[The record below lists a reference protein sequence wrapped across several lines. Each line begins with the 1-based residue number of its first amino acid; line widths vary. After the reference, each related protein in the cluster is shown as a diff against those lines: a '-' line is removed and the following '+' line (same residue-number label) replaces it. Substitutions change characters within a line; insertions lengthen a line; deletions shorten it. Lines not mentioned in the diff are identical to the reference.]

1 MAIYRLSEMVR
12 MRREALGMT
21 QDELIEIP
29 DGVGT
34 QDNVICSTDTL
45 RRIEKGRITRVK
57 NEVFKKIMMR
67 FGVLPERIYS
77 SIFVMDSKALNLKAE
92 IHVHICRN
100 EFKQAEKK
108 LERLETM
115 MMPDNPRNQQYLMGQ
130 RATLAYKQGELAAE
144 KYLEI
149 LLDALRLT
157 VPMLD
162 EIDIAKWPFNENE
175 IDILSNVGNAYS
187 NIDKMD
193 IELEF
198 LLKLKEN
205 VERKYMDVA
214 HYVVWHMRA
223 LSGLSQ
229 MMCITKKYGESLE
242 YCKIGLEECK
252 RWNILGS
259 VFNFLY
265 DIAWSRE
272 QQIEEDALMIDKSV
286 NGQELSVKKERAFCE
301 KQLVQAYFLSFAQG
315 DLHGAERVRKLYEK
329 FYPGEVKLP

>member
-162 EIDIAKWPFNENE
+162 EIDIAKWPFN
-175 IDILSNVGNAYS
+175 GHA
-187 NIDKMD
+187 
-193 IELEF
+193 
-198 LLKLKEN
+198 
-205 VERKYMDVA
+205 
-214 HYVVWHMRA
+214 
-223 LSGLSQ
+223 
-229 MMCITKKYGESLE
+229 
-242 YCKIGLEECK
+242 
-252 RWNILGS
+252 
-259 VFNFLY
+259 
-265 DIAWSRE
+265 
-272 QQIEEDALMIDKSV
+272 
-286 NGQELSVKKERAFCE
+286 
-301 KQLVQAYFLSFAQG
+301 
-315 DLHGAERVRKLYEK
+315 
-329 FYPGEVKLP
+329 

>member
-193 IELEF
+193 IKLGF

-229 MMCITKKYGESLE
+229 MMCIIKKYGESLK

-252 RWNILGS
+252 KWNILGGMS
-259 VFNFLY
+259 DFLY
-265 DIAWSRE
+265 DVAWSRE
-272 QQIEEDALMIDKSV
+272 RLIEEDALMIDKSV
-286 NGQELSVKKERAFCE
+286 NGQELSVKKERAFCKE
-301 KQLVQAYFLSFAQG
+301 QLVQAYFLSLAQG
-315 DLHGAERVRKLYEK
+315 YLHGAERARKLYEK
-329 FYPGEVKLP
+329 FYPSEIKLP